1 MEATVHCFRPQQSR
15 PRDLEAI
22 LVAREPLLGEV
33 LRRLGKWEPGATR
46 QHYLFIGPRGIGK
59 THLLCLIRHRI
70 LQDAG
75 LSAKWQPILL
85 PEETYRVTGIA
96 DLLIEVLKYMHA
108 ETQDALIEQVLREI
122 EFDDDEARIID
133 RSLDAFRQYHRTSHK
148 GILLMI
154 ENLDRLLEGQ
164 IRQKSEIHLL
174 RKILLEEEWLTLHC
188 SSPTYLNAVVDPDQP
203 LFEFFHLK
211 PLGELNQEEQREM
224 FHKLA
229 ALRRNEAVARYLDR
243 YQSRLRA
250 LYHFTGGNPR
260 LTVMLYELV
269 GDHDISN
276 VQTELSLLLD
286 QITPFY
292 QGRMKDVG
300 EQAGKVLE
308 AMALLPE
315 GCTPTE
321 LARHARLEPGTLR
334 AQLARLE
341 GAGYVRRG
349 IRQKKQT
356 TYMIPERLFRIW
368 HQMNHSRAAKGRL
381 QYLLEFFTHWYATE
395 EERDQ
400 AWKELTGEFQQGLSE
415 EDQERA
421 DNSTKL
427 LEYLVEISDLDE
439 KSSRKL
445 DLLIH
450 KARHYPKELIEA
462 TLARRGVLERQMNS
476 GRVWEEDRQSYSL
489 ADVPMRSDWPR
500 AFRVLLQGLRHENRS
515 VRGSAAA
522 AMGELGLTEAVPH
535 LLEALRDPDPM
546 VRGSAATALGRTG
559 SLEAVPQLLE
569 ALRDRDPINRASA
582 ATALGKV
589 GSLQAVPQLLEALR
603 DMAPTVRGSAA
614 TALGE
619 IGSTEAVSQLLKAL
633 RDEDTIV
640 RGSVATALG
649 KVGSIQ
655 GVPPLLEAMRDRA
668 PTVRGSAATALGRI
682 GSPEAVPRLLEA
694 LRDLDPIVR
703 GSAAKA
709 LGRTAL
715 QDAVPHLVKALRD
728 HYPIVRATAA
738 AALGRISMAR
748 PIAEMD
754 QVLEA
759 LLRDWLERSTD
770 ANWRIVH
777 SVLRSAFEFGDLDK
791 VSRMLDLLVGRL
803 ELARRYCEPHLL
815 ALQYLRAKRDAS
827 ILERQH
833 PEMRDAI
840 GLLVEVYD
848 RSQGRAPPAAASG
861 ANG

>member
-1 MEATVHCFRPQQSR
+1 MEGAVHCFRPQQSR

-33 LRRLGKWEPGATR
+33 LRRLGKWEPGTTR

-70 LQDAG
+70 QQDAG

-108 ETQDALIEQVLREI
+108 ETQDAPIEQVLREI
-122 EFDDDEARIID
+122 EFDNDEARVID

-229 ALRRNEAVARYLDR
+229 ALRRNEAVTRYLDR

-269 GDHDISN
+269 GDHDIRG

-321 LARHARLEPGTLR
+321 LARHARLGPATLR

-400 AWKELTGEFQQGLSE
+400 AWKELTGEFEKGLSE

-427 LEYLVEISDLDE
+427 LEYLVEISELDE

-450 KARHYPKELIEA
+450 KAKHYPKELIEA
-462 TLARRGVLERQMNS
+462 TLARRAVLERQMNS
-476 GRVWEEDRQSYSL
+476 GRVSEEYRQRYSP
-489 ADVPMRSDWPR
+489 ADAPMRAGWPR
-500 AFRVLLQGLRHENRS
+500 AFRVLLEGLRHKNEHI
-515 VRGSAAA
+515 RGSAATA
-522 AMGELGLTEAVPH
+522 LGKIGSLQAVPG
-535 LLEALRDPDPM
+535 LLEAMRDVAPN
-546 VRGSAATALGRTG
+546 VRGSAATALGN
-559 SLEAVPQLLE
+559 
-569 ALRDRDPINRASA
+569 I
-582 ATALGKV
+582 
-589 GSLQAVPQLLEALR
+589 
-603 DMAPTVRGSAA
+603 
-614 TALGE
+614 
-619 IGSTEAVSQLLKAL
+619 
-633 RDEDTIV
+633 
-640 RGSVATALG
+640 
-649 KVGSIQ
+649 GSIQ
-655 GVPPLLEAMRDRA
+655 VVPELLEAMRDMA
-668 PTVRGSAATALGRI
+668 PN
-682 GSPEAVPRLLEA
+682 
-694 LRDLDPIVR
+694 VR

-709 LGRTAL
+709 LGKTGL
-715 QDAVPHLVKALRD
+715 QDAVPHLVEALRD
-728 HYPIVRATAA
+728 RYPIVRATAA
-738 AALGRISMAR
+738 AALGRISTAR
-748 PIAEMD
+748 PVAEMD

-759 LLRDWLERSTD
+759 LLRDWLERSTE

-777 SVLRSAFEFGDLDK
+777 SVLRSAFEFGDLAK
-791 VSRMLDLLVGRL
+791 VSRMLDLLLGRL
-803 ELARRYCEPHLL
+803 EDARRYCEPHLL
-815 ALQYLRAKRDAS
+815 ALQYLRAERDAS

-833 PEMRDAI
+833 AEMRDAV
-840 GLLVEVYD
+840 GLLIEAYD
-848 RSQGRAPPAAASG
+848 RNQGRAPSPAASG